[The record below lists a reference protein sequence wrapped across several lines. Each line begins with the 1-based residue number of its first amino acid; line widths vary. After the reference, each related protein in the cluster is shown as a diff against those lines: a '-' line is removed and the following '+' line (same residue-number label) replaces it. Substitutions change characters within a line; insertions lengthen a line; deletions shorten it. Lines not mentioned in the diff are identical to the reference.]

1 MTQNFTTPER
11 GVPDASNSTRLCPG
25 DSSDDDAYFSRRSV
39 RDSAE
44 RVRKKKMKKLKKKHK
59 KKKVQISTPPPGKS
73 YSAPPASGLNLRSKK
88 SKRTLWVEK
97 NLEEHEFLRRA
108 SQTPLQGDSLQPTKF
123 KAPRGSGFWNVK
135 GGKQETPKP
144 VRFMDAVT
152 DRDSRLNY
160 RTTRSSRN
168 RRRGLK
174 NARRS
179 NEMYESQKI
188 HSRRSVSRGSSNI
201 RSDTRDAI
209 QSSLRKG
216 EPLTDVRPISID
228 DIEHRESINYWREFR
243 KIRFYRSPTVTRVIG
258 QILQTVI
265 PEIGVTYQTIID
277 EFLGQS
283 WPISIF
289 LHGGLLRDIMTS
301 VVGNDVDITFS
312 CSHYEMKTI
321 CDDRGWKSEIRED
334 IPYWVVGGASHFETK
349 LEGFPLSFNGLA
361 PFHVQDFA
369 SNTIYYDCKNNI
381 IIDRYGKGVDAALRN
396 QITLPVYSKEDWEQW
411 KNCDFVPGVK
421 MYRFY
426 KFVVRG
432 FGYDIEEAKFV
443 QASIAG
449 YVAEDQEAAVKS
461 CYHAL
466 RDLARGQD
474 SYADAVKYKEK
485 LKLKVVEIYVRTYNA
500 EESKGIEFWETYWE
514 KTVDAAIAMGNF
526 RDLQLFE
533 ADPNESALVNNT
545 IEESDGAFE
554 SGTTTKVDTASV
566 ASAENSKTSTA
577 ALEVEFDAAD
587 QVDLELIHGTI
598 QIQKEL
604 LFKQNSLPSS
614 PGSANTLTSAST
626 AEADKERSFS
636 DNDKLVAEWSVMNY
650 QEE

>member
-1 MTQNFTTPER
+1 MTQNFTTPEKKA
-11 GVPDASNSTRLCPG
+11 PKPSDARLCPG
-25 DSSDDDAYFSRRSV
+25 DSSDDDAYHARRSV

-44 RVRKKKMKKLKKKHK
+44 RVRKKKLKKLKKKRK
-59 KKKVQISTPPPGKS
+59 KKKVKISTPPEKS
-73 YSAPPASGLNLRSKK
+73 YSAPPASGLSLSSKK

-97 NLEEHEFLRRA
+97 NLEEHHEFLRRT
-108 SQTPLQGDSLQPTKF
+108 SQNNDSLQPKEF
-123 KAPRGSGFWNVK
+123 KDTRGSGFWNVK
-135 GGKQETPKP
+135 GGKQDTPKP

-168 RRRGLK
+168 RADEILRRRGLK

-179 NEMYESQKI
+179 NEMYEAQKI
-188 HSRRSVSRGSSNI
+188 YSRRSASRGSSNI

-216 EPLTDVRPISID
+216 QPLTDVRPIRIE

-277 EFLGQS
+277 EFLGQM

-312 CSHYEMKTI
+312 CSHYEMKSI
-321 CDDRGWKSEIRED
+321 CDERGWKSEIRED

-474 SYADAVKYKEK
+474 SYAEAVKYKEK
-485 LKLKVVEIYVRTYNA
+485 LRLKVVEIYIRTYNA
-500 EESKGIEFWETYWE
+500 EETKGIEFWETYWE
-514 KTVDAAIAMGNF
+514 KIVDAAIAMGNF

-545 IEESDGAFE
+545 VEESDGAFE
-554 SGTTTKVDTASV
+554 SDPKPHSSFPPEYGADTKGDTASV
-566 ASAENSKTSTA
+566 ASTDTSKTSTA
-577 ALEVEFDAAD
+577 LEVQFDAAE
-587 QVDLELIHGTI
+587 QFG
-598 QIQKEL
+598 QKFERIVNIL
-604 LFKQNSLPSS
+604 SRLFRELFKYQGNC
-614 PGSANTLTSAST
+614 
-626 AEADKERSFS
+626 FS
-636 DNDKLVAEWSVMNY
+636 GKVHCLHHLEV
-650 QEE
+650 QLL